1 MKSSNDS
8 KEYLS
13 QIRKIHLFS
22 YLTEQELEKIV
33 SIAEIVTYASG
44 DVIIRYGEVSPFLYG
59 IISGRVHVTLHEPDD
74 QEVYISTIEK
84 GAVFGES
91 AIFMAEKRTANVTSS
106 ERTIAMRI
114 HRKEMMSFIKE
125 NPLAGNKI
133 LMLIIYSL
141 LNKLREVNQELA
153 IEKQSVIDIDDI
165 DSLVHDF
172 MALK

>member
-1 MKSSNDS
+1 MNLADNS
-8 KEYLS
+8 KVYLS

-22 YLTEQELEKIV
+22 YLTEDELDKIM
-33 SIAEIVTYASG
+33 SIAEIVAYDTG
-44 DVIIRYGEVSPFLYG
+44 DKIIRYGEVSPFLYG
-59 IISGRVHVTLHEPDD
+59 IIDGGVHVTLQEPDD
-74 QEVYISTIEK
+74 QEVFICTIEE

-106 ERTIAMRI
+106 GKTVALRI

-153 IEKQSVIDIDDI
+153 FEKQSVIDIDDI

-172 MALK
+172 MVLK

>member
-1 MKSSNDS
+1 MNVEVESQ
-8 KEYLS
+8 EFIS

-22 YLTEQELEKIV
+22 YLTETELGKIV
-33 SIAEIVTYASG
+33 SIAEIVTYETG
-44 DVIIRYGEVSPFLYG
+44 DKIIRYGEVSPFLYG
-59 IISGRVHVTLHEPDD
+59 IISGRVHVTLQEPDD
-74 QEVYISTIEK
+74 QEVFISTIEE

-106 ERTIAMRI
+106 EKTVALRI

-141 LNKLREVNQELA
+141 LYKLREVNQELA

-172 MALK
+172 MVLR